1 MSICLCVS
9 SSICV
14 SVCLP
19 ACLPACVCLCM
30 CACVCIYLCV
40 CLCVCLSVCLSVC
53 PTICTSHHLAFIFSY
68 PPFFLLL
75 EKIQKVEASL
85 SSAEQVAAKQL
96 LEREEQIR
104 MEYKTKILDNENAFT
119 VQLQKELND
128 LKISMEKQSTVNIV
142 ILLKF
147 LICSLNS

>member
-1 MSICLCVS
+1 MYISSFSIHLFLS
-9 SSICV
+9 SL
-14 SVCLP
+14 LP
-19 ACLPACVCLCM
+19 LL
-30 CACVCIYLCV
+30 
-40 CLCVCLSVCLSVC
+40 
-53 PTICTSHHLAFIFSY
+53 
-68 PPFFLLL
+68 FFLHFI

-128 LKISMEKQSTVNIV
+128 LKISMEKQSTVNIE

-147 LICSLNS
+147 LICLLNS

>member
-1 MSICLCVS
+1 MRRKDVNL
-9 SSICV
+9 
-14 SVCLP
+14 SVCLF
-19 ACLPACVCLCM
+19 V
-30 CACVCIYLCV
+30 YLCV
-40 CLCVCLSVCLSVC
+40 CVPACLSVCLSVYLSAC
-53 PTICTSHHLAFIFSY
+53 LSNYLYISSFSIHLFLSSLL
-68 PPFFLLL
+68 PLLFFLHFI

-119 VQLQKELND
+119 VQLQKELYD
-128 LKISMEKQSTVNIV
+128 LKISMEKQSTVNIE

-147 LICSLNS
+147 LICLLNS

>member
-9 SSICV
+9 LSICV

-19 ACLPACVCLCM
+19 ACVCLCL

-40 CLCVCLSVCLSVC
+40 CLSICLSVQLSV
-53 PTICTSHHLAFIFSY
+53 HLVIQHSSFPILPSSSSLHFI
-68 PPFFLLL
+68 
-75 EKIQKVEASL
+75 EKIQRVEASL

-119 VQLQKELND
+119 VQLQKELNN
-128 LKISMEKQSTVNIV
+128 LKISMEKQSTVNIE
-142 ILLKF
+142 ISLKF
-147 LICSLNS
+147 LTCLLNSLKFY